1 MRIPSLPDHS
11 VAVSAC
17 RSEKGR
23 FRWSVTTAGYHPYR
37 SQGSYP
43 SASAALAAGIA
54 QAHALAERQPIRARI
69 NDGSWM

>member
-23 FRWSVTTAGYHPYR
+23 FRWSITTSGYHPYW
-37 SQGSYP
+37 STGSYP
-43 SASAALAAGIA
+43 SASVALVAGIA
-54 QAHALAERQPIRARI
+54 QAHAPAERQPIRGRI
-69 NDGSWM
+69 DNGSWM

>member
-23 FRWSVTTAGYHPYR
+23 FRWSVCTTGYHPYR
-37 SQGSYP
+37 SPSSYP
-43 SASAALAAGIA
+43 SAALALAAGIS
-54 QAHALAERQPIRARI
+54 HARVLAEQHPIRARI
-69 NDGSWM
+69 NDGSWL

>member
-17 RSEKGR
+17 RSERSR

-43 SASAALAAGIA
+43 SASIALAAGIA
-54 QAHALAERQPIRARI
+54 HAHLLADRQPIRGRI
-69 NDGSWM
+69 NDGIWM